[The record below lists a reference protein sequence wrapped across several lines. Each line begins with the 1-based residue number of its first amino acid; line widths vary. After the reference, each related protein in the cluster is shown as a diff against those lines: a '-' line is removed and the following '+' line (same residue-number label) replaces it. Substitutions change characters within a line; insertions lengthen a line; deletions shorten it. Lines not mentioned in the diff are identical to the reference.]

1 MRLKWSVLAV
11 VPAVVIVIAA
21 RMFIGCGP
29 TMCES
34 AENRVQGKFT
44 ACSLPG
50 WSVWDHRT
58 ECSADFGRQTT
69 CLAACYEAS
78 PCRVLRRDQPIHGDA
93 DLYRLSDCES
103 ECNKKGQEA
112 PTCAAGKVVAIGEGG
127 RLTCVN
133 APTIPCDAAA
143 DRVKGKFTACSLPGW
158 SPWDHRTE
166 CSADFGRQ
174 TTCLAACYEA
184 SPCRVLRRDQPIH
197 GDADLYRLTACESE
211 CNNKGQEAPTCTAG
225 KVVAIG
231 EGGRLACVNPPGTQP
246 GEPDGSVRDGGRD
259 GGVGGDG
266 GCGTG
271 CGGVTLV
278 AAGQYHSCA
287 VVAGTVKCW
296 GANGYKQAGV
306 TPPINV
312 LRPTLTTPTMAGA
325 VALSAGA
332 DHTCAILGGGEA
344 WCWGRS
350 GQGQVG
356 AGGIQ
361 TNLPTFIG
369 LAKTTAIS
377 AADDHSCAAADQ
389 KAWCWGSNEQGKL
402 GTGGPTNQPKE
413 TPQRVP
419 ALSAGV
425 TAIAAGGMHSCAIVS
440 GAIKCWGNND
450 YGQLGNAGPGKTTP
464 VDGPALA
471 GVTAIVA
478 GTSHTCALA
487 GGAVKCWG
495 KNDLG
500 QLGDGSTTD
509 SPTPVDVV
517 GLGANVTALSAGEGH
532 TCAVVAGAAKC
543 WGDNARKQLGA
554 PSVTTPS
561 STSPVDVQGLG
572 SGVTQID
579 CGYRHTCAVVGGAAK
594 CWGDN
599 MNGQLGNG
607 TMGAGT
613 ESATPVDVPL

>member
-1 MRLKWSVLAV
+1 MRMKWSVLAV
-11 VPAVVIVIAA
+11 VVVVVLAA
-21 RMFIGCGP
+21 RMFVGCDPPSCDYKAYG
-29 TMCES
+29 TCYV
-34 AENRVQGKFT
+34 AEERAQRRFE
-44 ACSLPG
+44 ACYPG
-50 WSVWDHRT
+50 TNKRYP
-58 ECSADFGRQTT
+58 FGRTGQQMEGCDDDLGAKLSCEAT
-69 CLAACYEAS
+69 CVEAS
-78 PCRVLRRDQPIHGDA
+78 PCSALDSRTPRADPFRR
-93 DLYRLSDCES
+93 RMTDCQTR
-103 ECNKKGQEA
+103 C
-112 PTCAAGKVVAIGEGG
+112 T
-127 RLTCVN
+127 RYT
-133 APTIPCDAAA
+133 TIPSCTRGTVIAIA
-143 DRVKGKFTACSLPGW
+143 DDSGF
-158 SPWDHRTE
+158 E
-166 CSADFGRQ
+166 CVDD
-174 TTCLAACYEA
+174 
-184 SPCRVLRRDQPIH
+184 P
-197 GDADLYRLTACESE
+197 
-211 CNNKGQEAPTCTAG
+211 
-225 KVVAIG
+225 AI
-231 EGGRLACVNPPGTQP
+231 RPR
-246 GEPDGSVRDGGRD
+246 EPDGSARDGGRD

-278 AAGQYHSCA
+278 AAGQHHSCA

-296 GANGYKQAGV
+296 GANAYQQAGV
-306 TPPINV
+306 ATPIK
-312 LRPTLTTPTMAGA
+312 LLQPTVTKPTMAGA

-350 GQGQVG
+350 AQGQVG

-377 AADDHSCAAADQ
+377 AADDHTCAAADQ

-402 GTGGPTNQPKE
+402 GTGGPSNQPKE

-419 ALSAGV
+419 ALSVGV
-425 TAIAAGGMHSCAIVS
+425 TAIAAGGLHSCAIVS

-450 YGQLGNAGPGKTTP
+450 YGQLGSAGPGKITP

-478 GTSHTCALA
+478 GTFHTCALA

-554 PSVTTPS
+554 PSVTTAS

-579 CGYRHTCAVVGGAAK
+579 CGYRHTCAVVGAAAK

-599 MNGQLGNG
+599 EAGQLGNG
-607 TMGAGT
+607 KMGAGT